1 MFEDHAFEECLDDA
15 LFFFRE
21 AGDSLELEFEV
32 VRRGAFRFVEQQ
44 LVGGYDAVLFCFSRK
59 KNLR

>member
-1 MFEDHAFEECLDDA
+1 VFEDHAFEECLDDA

-44 LVGGYDAVLFCFSRK
+44 LVGGDFPRD
-59 KNLR
+59 